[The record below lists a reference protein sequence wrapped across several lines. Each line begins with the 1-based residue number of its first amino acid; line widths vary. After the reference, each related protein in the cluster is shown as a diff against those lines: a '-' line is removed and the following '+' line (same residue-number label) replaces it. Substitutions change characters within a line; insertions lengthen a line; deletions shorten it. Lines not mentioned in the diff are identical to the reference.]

1 MNPITSIYIPHI
13 EASFNAEFI
22 ASIFERNGIAQV
34 SRIYIEPCKTIMKN
48 EDNKNKNR
56 HNYNSNNINYNNV
69 YIEIHSWYD
78 TENAYNVIESI
89 RDPYKEARIVYG
101 HNNWWTAHI
110 NNYPEKLYNKT
121 RILTIFK
128 DSNIDEDE
136 LSTTAIADPYMYY
149 KKKPKKMNTI
159 DIDNKYEDELKAK
172 IYGYKNAAEMN
183 AAEAFDGYLHE
194 KPKPSYKQY
203 N

>member
-13 EASFNAEFI
+13 EARFNAEFI

-34 SRIYIEPCKTIMKN
+34 SRIYIEPCTIIMKN
-48 EDNKNKNR
+48 EANKNKN
-56 HNYNSNNINYNNV
+56 NYDYNYNNA
-69 YIEIHSWYD
+69 YIEILCWYD
-78 TENAYNVIESI
+78 TETAYNFIECL
-89 RDPYKEARIVYG
+89 RNPCKEARIICG

-121 RILTIFK
+121 RVLTIFR

-136 LSTTAIADPYMYY
+136 LSTTAVADPYMYY
-149 KKKPKKMNTI
+149 KNKSKKINSI
-159 DIDNKYEDELKAK
+159 DIDNKYEDDLKAK

-194 KPKPSYKQY
+194 KPKLTRINNIFNKR
-203 N
+203 